1 MTVKRIA
8 IILVVVLLI
17 VLIIYFFKDMR
28 DETTKAQ
35 VDALY
40 TYFHRIQDSIKKK
53 NYPINMDSLKRE
65 VNKSMM
71 TIKIWKKLEILEKSV
86 SAYKQP

>member
-1 MTVKRIA
+1 MKRTA
-8 IILVVVLLI
+8 IILVGFLLI
-17 VLIIYFFKDMR
+17 VLIIYFFKNIKY
-28 DETTKAQ
+28 EATKVQ

-40 TYFHRIQDSIKKK
+40 TYFHKIQDSIKKK

>member
-1 MTVKRIA
+1 MKRIV
-8 IILVVVLLI
+8 IILVAFLLI
-17 VLIIYFFKDMR
+17 IAVIYFVKNVR
-28 DETTKAQ
+28 HEATRVQ

-40 TYFHRIQDSIKKK
+40 TYFHKIQDSIKKK

-71 TIKIWKKLEILEKSV
+71 TIEIWKKLERLEKSV
-86 SAYKQP
+86 RDYRQP

>member
-1 MTVKRIA
+1 MKRIA
-8 IILVVVLLI
+8 IILVSSLLI
-17 VLIIYFFKDMR
+17 VLIIFFIKNIR
-28 DETTKAQ
+28 YETTRVQ

-40 TYFHRIQDSIKKK
+40 TYFHKIQDSIKKK

-71 TIKIWKKLEILEKSV
+71 TIEIWKKLEVLEDSV
-86 SAYKQP
+86 RAYKQP

>member
-1 MTVKRIA
+1 MKRIA
-8 IILVVVLLI
+8 LIIIGFLLI
-17 VLIIYFFKDMR
+17 VAVIYFFKNIR
-28 DETTKAQ
+28 HEATRVQ

-40 TYFHRIQDSIKKK
+40 TYFHKIQDSIKKK

-71 TIKIWKKLEILEKSV
+71 TIKIWKKLDSLEKSV

>member
-1 MTVKRIA
+1 MKRISI
-8 IILVVVLLI
+8 IILGLLAI
-17 VLIIYFFKDMR
+17 VLTIYFVKKIR
-28 DETTKAQ
+28 YETTRVQ

-40 TYFHRIQDSIKKK
+40 TYFHKIQDSIKKK

-71 TIKIWKKLEILEKSV
+71 TIKIWEKLDSLEKAV